1 MKKTLVILLV
11 LLASS
16 LASAAASMTQADS
29 SDFRVKSF
37 RKLEW
42 DLDARSNYPMIDQ
55 NGRKA
60 ALIKVVISGADFD
73 FDVGVMG
80 IVGIKQEVGEIW
92 VYVPE
97 NVQKITIR
105 HSDYGIIR
113 DYRFGI
119 PIESATV
126 YELVLQIPRK
136 PAGTVVVKDS
146 IVYVPAP
153 APAAEPEKP
162 KRKPVGISVLPVLSA
177 GGLSSGDLAFGGMV
191 AYRRPVG
198 AYLKGLANFRSSEY
212 AYLCSSDG
220 TTPDGF
226 IWTSGNTR
234 VSRFSVSAGGTLKC
248 AGWLDACAGA
258 GYGSRILLWEDT
270 DGAWAKV
277 EDASLQGILAELGA
291 MMHFGRLTVYAGV
304 SSLRFRRVD
313 AEVGVGFLF

>member
-1 MKKTLVILLV
+1 MKKTFVILLV
-11 LLASS
+11 LLVSS
-16 LASAAASMTQADS
+16 FAAAAASMTQADS

-60 ALIKVVISGADFD
+60 ALIKVVISGVDFD

-97 NVQKITIR
+97 NVRKITIR

-136 PAGTVVVKDS
+136 PVGTVVVKDS

-153 APAAEPEKP
+153 VPAAEPEKP

-177 GGLSSGDLAFGGMV
+177 GLFSGDLVFGGMV
-191 AYRRPVG
+191 ACRRPVG
-198 AYLKGLANFRSSEY
+198 AYLKALSDFRSSEY

-220 TTPDGF
+220 TTPDGY

-234 VSRFSVSAGGTLKC
+234 VSRFSVSAGGILKC
-248 AGWLDACAGA
+248 TGWLDACAGA
-258 GYGSRILLWEDT
+258 GYGRRTLFWEDT

-277 EDASLQGILAELGA
+277 EDVSLQGILAELGA

>member
-1 MKKTLVILLV
+1 MKKTFVILLV
-11 LLASS
+11 LLVSS
-16 LASAAASMTQADS
+16 FATAAASMTQTDS

-60 ALIKVVISGADFD
+60 ALIKVVISGVDFD

-136 PAGTVVVKDS
+136 PVGTVVVKDS

-153 APAAEPEKP
+153 VPAAEPEKP

-177 GGLSSGDLAFGGMV
+177 GLSSGDLAFGGMV
-191 AYRRPVG
+191 ACLRPVG
-198 AYLKGLANFRSSEY
+198 VYLKALSDFRSSEY

-220 TTPDGF
+220 TTPDGY

-248 AGWLDACAGA
+248 TGWLDACAGA
-258 GYGSRILLWEDT
+258 GYGRRTLFWEDT

-277 EDASLQGILAELGA
+277 EDVSLQGILAELGA